1 MHSLHIPL
9 CPTTSTFLHHPTVTT
24 GTRCIMRVKDV
35 AVFMAAYP
43 TTMNPIA
50 LFLPPLFTFHTLTPH
65 ILEFSSCNVMVEF
78 MTLAALVIN
87 FSLHNH
93 NTLSHFTRA
102 EGSFLRLPSYQLVM
116 LELLHQLTHTGSYCR
131 RALYLAMRNP
141 FLHPLSTRATASLSS
156 AHRWVKT
163 AWCCP
168 PSWSL
173 PVSYWHTQLDRLL
186 TPNQWSISTFIP
198 QMQPHK
204 CKCLLALLVSHPC
217 TRHNHRTCLQLGSLT
232 KMLLSLLFSKH
243 RDKRSHAYLHWKPHY
258 AIHPW

>member
-1 MHSLHIPL
+1 MHSPHIPL

-35 AVFMAAYP
+35 AMFMAAYP
-43 TTMNPIA
+43 TTTNPIA
-50 LFLPPLFTFHTLTPH
+50 
-65 ILEFSSCNVMVEF
+65 
-78 MTLAALVIN
+78 
-87 FSLHNH
+87 
-93 NTLSHFTRA
+93 
-102 EGSFLRLPSYQLVM
+102 LPSYQLVM

-131 RALYLAMRNP
+131 RALYLAMRSA
-141 FLHPLSTRATASLSS
+141 FLHSLSTRATASSSS

-163 AWCCP
+163 TWYCP

-186 TPNQWSISTFIP
+186 TSDQWSISTFTP

-204 CKCLLALLVSHPC
+204 CKCLLALLVCHPC

-232 KMLLSLLFSKH
+232 KMLSSLLFSKH
-243 RDKRSHAYLHWKPHY
+243 RDKRSHTYLHWKPHY